1 MRRTGQR
8 AAGDGGD
15 AGRSP
20 PRASPRRAPR
30 GWRLRARS
38 REGLLDEGDLRWCP
52 EGGWEAG
59 LCVPPVS
66 PASVLSAKRMQ
77 PGWERGAAPETSSL
91 RATELLFIYL
101 FWSLSPS

>member
-8 AAGDGGD
+8 AAGDGGTP
-15 AGRSP
+15 AG
-20 PRASPRRAPR
+20 ALR
-30 GWRLRARS
+30 GRVRGELPGAGGFARS

-66 PASVLSAKRMQ
+66 PASVLSAKRMP